1 MLLLKLV
8 DGMLH
13 KHVQESQETPLS
25 CLPFRLCIALGEEFC
40 RIYRQVTCHHIGEK
54 EADELTKPVFVSN
67 LEKET
72 TYEALFLLLQ
82 ILGMLGA
89 ANTDPNDY
97 ELKSKLG
104 ADGVLSDMLSRDL

>member
-1 MLLLKLV
+1 ML
-8 DGMLH
+8 
-13 KHVQESQETPLS
+13 
-25 CLPFRLCIALGEEFC
+25 FRS
-40 RIYRQVTCHHIGEK
+40 
-54 EADELTKPVFVSN
+54 DELTKPVFVSN